1 MFEQGAQSDA
11 GWQFGTRVLVVVET
25 CRGVPTR
32 QSLDLVAAAAGSEL
46 ANHGSVIA
54 VSLHRFSD
62 AVQEMLRSRG
72 CGHLLVPARESV
84 SSIHAPDE
92 WTHFLSM
99 LVPQCERALV
109 LLPHSLL
116 GCEVGARVAF
126 RIGCPV
132 LINCESVTLRGDDV
146 TVSRACFGARLEEE
160 VKIHAP
166 LTVLTV
172 AGNASFSA
180 EAVDVR
186 NCDDNWIVEE
196 VEYEL
201 ANSPSKIECIRR
213 EVESELPGPS
223 LETANVVVGGGRGLE
238 GPQGFA
244 ELSRLAAKLG
254 GAPGASRV
262 ACDLAWCPK
271 SWQIGLSGRS
281 IRADWYI
288 AFGISGASHHMAG
301 CARVVNLVAVNRDS
315 SAEIF
320 RHANYGVVADARL
333 VLQELIRLFEEA
345 EDVTPQHNSL

>member
-1 MFEQGAQSDA
+1 MLEQGAQSQA
-11 GWQFGTRVLVVVET
+11 GWQFGTKVLVVVET
-25 CRGVPTR
+25 CRGGPTR
-32 QSLDLVAAAAGSEL
+32 QSLDLIAAAAGSGL
-46 ANHGSVIA
+46 ANHGPIIA

-72 CGHLLVPARESV
+72 CGHLLVPARERV
-84 SSIHAPDE
+84 SSIHAPDA

-132 LINCESVTLRGDDV
+132 LINCESVTLRSDDV

-196 VEYEL
+196 VEHEL
-201 ANSPSKIECIRR
+201 ANSPNKIECIRR
-213 EVESELPGPS
+213 EVESEPPGPS
-223 LETANVVVGGGRGLE
+223 LETANVVVGGVLRGRKDLPICLGLRRSW
-238 GPQGFA
+238 GVHLVPVG
-244 ELSRLAAKLG
+244 LPVTS
-254 GAPGASRV
+254 PGA
-262 ACDLAWCPK
+262 
-271 SWQIGLSGRS
+271 Q
-281 IRADWYI
+281 
-288 AFGISGASHHMAG
+288 
-301 CARVVNLVAVNRDS
+301 NR
-315 SAEIF
+315 
-320 RHANYGVVADARL
+320 GRL
-333 VLQELIRLFEEA
+333 VCRVGRFVRIGTSPSASRGQAIIWRA
-345 EDVTPQHNSL
+345 VHG